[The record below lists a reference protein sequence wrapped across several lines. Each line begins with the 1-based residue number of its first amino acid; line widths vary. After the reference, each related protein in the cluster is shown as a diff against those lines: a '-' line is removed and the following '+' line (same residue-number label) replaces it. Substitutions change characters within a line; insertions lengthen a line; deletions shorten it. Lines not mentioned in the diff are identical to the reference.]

1 MTTSLEDRLRND
13 LTAAAA
19 GVRVAP
25 APPFDQLSPARGR
38 RSRRTLVGGLAAGLT
53 LVALPA
59 AAATG
64 ALSSVTEAFGWSH
77 QPGVIEAADATGQLL
92 LTMTGPGGEP
102 MQLYSAASVDGGRCL
117 SLLLPQE
124 TGQARLADAE
134 CTSGEGLRETA
145 SMPLNADF
153 TEAAHGGGFMVII
166 APAAARLVLTVGGVQ
181 RDLPLADGASG
192 LYLTAAEEG
201 KDPTLHSYD
210 AAGHP
215 TGKLSVAVPS
225 PTP

>member
-38 RSRRTLVGGLAAGLT
+38 RSRRALVGGLAAGLT

-102 MQLYSAASVDGGRCL
+102 MQLYSPPAS
-117 SLLLPQE
+117 
-124 TGQARLADAE
+124 T
-134 CTSGEGLRETA
+134 
-145 SMPLNADF
+145 
-153 TEAAHGGGFMVII
+153 
-166 APAAARLVLTVGGVQ
+166 AAAACPCCCRRRRVRHAWPMPNARRAKGSEK
-181 RDLPLADGASG
+181 RRRCR
-192 LYLTAAEEG
+192 
-201 KDPTLHSYD
+201 
-210 AAGHP
+210 
-215 TGKLSVAVPS
+215 
-225 PTP
+225 